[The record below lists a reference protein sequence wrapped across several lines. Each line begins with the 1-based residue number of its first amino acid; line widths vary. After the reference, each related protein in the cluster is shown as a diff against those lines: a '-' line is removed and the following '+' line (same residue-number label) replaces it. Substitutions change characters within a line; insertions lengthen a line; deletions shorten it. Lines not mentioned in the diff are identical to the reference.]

1 MSIEE
6 RVTRALH
13 DEADRIDVDVQGL
26 HAGTRRRLPTAAP
39 HRRIGVL
46 APLLVAALVLTL
58 LGGIALLRL
67 GDDSRPTPP
76 ATAPREGGVDTQF
89 TCPVQITADEAQR
102 ELDDA
107 LVVDLSAG
115 PAEAARLLGAPRYAF
130 STTGDR
136 ALLRLGNADGSLAAT
151 ATFRRTSDGWDL
163 DTTQRCGGQDNG
175 ISVPGT
181 DQLRLGRRDAAPYPA
196 SRFGFDPST
205 AVFVDDRTTYDQSGL
220 AQHRSVW
227 AGPCERRICVS
238 GGTPTSYAIGE
249 ISRNARPEN
258 ISGVLLDADAMVGRR
273 PGLVLWAV
281 YDADRNVTSLTS
293 RHQDGSS
300 RPAEVVRGPGWTGR
314 LLLLLD
320 EPDRVRSVTVRR
332 ADGTSVDYAPAQIA
346 S

>member
-1 MSIEE
+1 MSVEE

-13 DEADRIDVDVQGL
+13 DEADRVDVDLQGL
-26 HAGTRRRLPTAAP
+26 HAKTRRRLGTTAP

-58 LGGIALLRL
+58 VGGIALLRL
-67 GDDSRPTPP
+67 GDDSRTTQP
-76 ATAPREGGVDTQF
+76 ADGPREGGVDTEF
-89 TCPVQITADEAQR
+89 TCPVQITADEARR
-102 ELDDA
+102 EVDDA
-107 LVVDLSAG
+107 LVLDLAGG
-115 PAEAARLLGAPRYAF
+115 PAEAARGLGAPRYAF
-130 STTGDR
+130 SETGDR

-151 ATFRRTSDGWDL
+151 ATFRRTSAGWVL
-163 DTTQRCGGQDNG
+163 DTTQRCGGNDNG

-181 DQLRLGRRDAAPYPA
+181 DQLRLGRRDAEPYPA
-196 SRFGFDPST
+196 RRLGLDSST

-227 AGPCERRICVS
+227 AAPCERRICVS
-238 GGTPTSYAIGE
+238 GGIPNSHAIGE
-249 ISRNARPEN
+249 ISRNAEPEN

-281 YDADRNVTSLTS
+281 YDADGSVTSVTS

-320 EPDRVRSVTVRR
+320 EPDRVRSVTVRS
-332 ADGTSVDYAPAQIA
+332 ADGTSVDYTPAQIA
-346 S
+346 D